1 MNKTTLIFR
10 ASIAAA
16 SLATTAMAND
26 WTMSLT
32 CDNQFTLYFGTPTAT
47 NFTAG
52 GGNSWPTTYTFNAT
66 GRANSD
72 YIYVATASDQS
83 TAQGLI
89 GQFTNTTL
97 NRTSLTGDSEWEVFP
112 AGRYLA
118 QLGIGTNPWPAGLL
132 PTTAQV
138 DAAIAYAQA
147 NSLWIPT
154 STAPGNNL
162 NGVGPWG
169 LRPGISAQAQWIWH
183 AAPGGP
189 TDPLRGS
196 FNHEEFLVFRLAG
209 AVPTPGALAL
219 LGLAVIP
226 ATRRKR

>member
-1 MNKTTLIFR
+1 
-10 ASIAAA
+10 
-16 SLATTAMAND
+16 MAND

-32 CDNQFTLYFGTPTAT
+32 CDNQFSLYFGTPTAT
-47 NFTAG
+47 NFYAG
-52 GGNSWPTTYTFNAT
+52 GGNNWPITYTFNAT

-72 YIYVATASDQS
+72 YIYVSTASDRAV
-83 TAQGLI
+83 AQGLI

-112 AGRYLA
+112 AGRYLT
-118 QLGIGTNPWPAGLL
+118 QLGFTNPWPANLL
-132 PTTAQV
+132 PTTGQV

-147 NSLWIPT
+147 NNFWIPT

-162 NGVGPWG
+162 NGVSPWG

-183 AAPGGP
+183 AASGGP
-189 TDPLRGS
+189 ADPLRGGY
-196 FNHEEFLVFRLAG
+196 NHEEFLIFRLAG

-219 LGLAVIP
+219 LGLAAIP
-226 ATRRKR
+226 ASRRKR